1 MGEMSMESRNIQ
13 FGIREASNPQAW
25 RTVISM
31 LDSGGTYVA
40 NGGSLSF
47 SAKSGIHMDG
57 RAGAVSIDGN
67 TITLSA
73 PTTFDDIAGI
83 PGISWDGQGL
93 GGRVMRLLWSGSCSH
108 GGTISNSQIPHYN
121 IFSFETNGGG
131 RGLCVRNSSGLLQ
144 GVAAYDAGS
153 AWVQNFSA
161 TISGSTLTGV
171 NCRTT
176 PLNNGGNQQ
185 WQNITRLYGVL

>member
-1 MGEMSMESRNIQ
+1 MESRNIQ
-13 FGIREASNPQAW
+13 FGIRESSNPQAW

-40 NGGSLSF
+40 NDGSLSF
-47 SAKSGIHMDG
+47 SAKSGIHMNG
-57 RAGAVSIDGN
+57 MAGPVTIDGN
-67 TITLSA
+67 AITLSG
-73 PTTFDDIAGI
+73 PTTFDATAGI

-108 GGTISNSQIPHYN
+108 GGTISNSQIPRYN

-161 TISGSTLTGV
+161 NISGSTLTGV